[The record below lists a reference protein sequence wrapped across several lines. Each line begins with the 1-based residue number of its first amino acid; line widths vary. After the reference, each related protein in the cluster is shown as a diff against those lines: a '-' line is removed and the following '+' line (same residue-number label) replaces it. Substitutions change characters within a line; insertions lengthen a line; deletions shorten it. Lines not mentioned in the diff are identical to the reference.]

1 MSSQAPCRGC
11 RDKFSGKFTN
21 GNATRTTGNH
31 PLDATGQSDSP
42 TAAARL
48 GSVIFPLPQGE
59 RESIATAAE

>member
-31 PLDATGQSDSP
+31 PLDATGQRFANGGG
-42 TAAARL
+42 AAWFRDFPSSAR
-48 GSVIFPLPQGE
+48 E